1 MCPERACAHHPLRP
15 SGPGRGPGETVGLL
29 RAGYLALL
37 DKEGR
42 RRRVEGAGEVCVQ
55 GRPSLVFVVHM
66 HATYCPGP
74 FVGSVVE
81 LCVFSNSLQM
91 ALCTRV

>member
-1 MCPERACAHHPLRP
+1 MDDALAPA
-15 SGPGRGPGETVGLL
+15 GPGRGPGETVGLL

-42 RRRVEGAGEVCVQ
+42 RRRVEGAGEGCVQ

-81 LCVFSNSLQM
+81 LAEGSRRSRLDLRSSFL
-91 ALCTRV
+91 LRV